1 MASFHLA
8 RSGFSLAL
16 RLRLSGPP
24 PRRPSALSLRCRLR
38 EDGGESNGEER
49 PESLFMKEL
58 KRRGINPT
66 SLLEEGDGGGSIGS
80 MESEEESRG
89 GRDER
94 IGRTKRNGVASAE
107 PDTAVS
113 NQRERSMSLNS
124 EGLEGLIPRAKL
136 LLTIGGTFFLGFW
149 PLILITLGL
158 FLALYIYLGPSFVH
172 DASKVPVLPPPYI
185 DPYTLLED
193 ERLSQ
198 VTPHVN

>member
-107 PDTAVS
+107 PDMAVS